1 MRKIILFGLLLLASS
16 VHAADWQQT
25 TATVYQKLIRAIGN
39 RQGGIPELRFSDE
52 KRHVAYFSPNK
63 VITFEKAAFEVCS
76 GLGADSLNA
85 VAYILSHELGHHY
98 RGHHWIKEAGSAYAS
113 LEIGKSLRDSKSAFD
128 AVREADA
135 DEFACF
141 YSIVAGYDLKD
152 PAPLLRAIYK
162 AYELPEKMNNY
173 PSLQDRVD
181 IALKV
186 RSEAAEM
193 ADVFRFANLALLTD
207 KNELAI
213 QMYGIIIN
221 NKLGGSE
228 VFNNLGVA
236 QAQMAVR
243 YLSDTNLLKLAYPFE
258 VSATSRLFAAQSR
271 SGIFTD
277 SVMAKRFLNDAILNF
292 KTAAELDPDFAAPYR
307 NLSIVYG
314 FFRDTLE
321 RCYWLEK
328 AIRVGAF
335 KRDSA
340 MHQYI
345 KALHLYMDGN
355 IKAGEKKLTEIRN
368 SHSSFGFASQSYN
381 KIKNLNINETSDF
394 SCLPSAQAL
403 STYEMDTLVVYES
416 GSTGNKKKLL
426 IFNRSLSDVD
436 HTRIEYVTSGNER
449 QKLTLM
455 RFNVSNVGNCPINLA
470 DLQKLNPS
478 GYAEI
483 GDMTYLVWNSNK
495 VMVSLANG
503 KVVSWY
509 RFVP

>member
-1 MRKIILFGLLLLASS
+1 
-16 VHAADWQQT
+16 
-25 TATVYQKLIRAIGN
+25 
-39 RQGGIPELRFSDE
+39 
-52 KRHVAYFSPNK
+52 
-63 VITFEKAAFEVCS
+63 
-76 GLGADSLNA
+76 
-85 VAYILSHELGHHY
+85 
-98 RGHHWIKEAGSAYAS
+98 
-113 LEIGKSLRDSKSAFD
+113 
-128 AVREADA
+128 
-135 DEFACF
+135 
-141 YSIVAGYDLKD
+141 
-152 PAPLLRAIYK
+152 
-162 AYELPEKMNNY
+162 
-173 PSLQDRVD
+173 
-181 IALKV
+181 
-186 RSEAAEM
+186 
-193 ADVFRFANLALLTD
+193 
-207 KNELAI
+207 
-213 QMYGIIIN
+213 
-221 NKLGGSE
+221 

-277 SVMAKRFLNDAILNF
+277 SVTAKRFLNDAILSF
-292 KTAAELDPDFAAPYR
+292 KTAAEMDPDFAAPYR

-321 RCYWLEK
+321 RGYWLEK
-328 AIRVGAF
+328 AIHAGAF
-335 KRDSA
+335 NRESA

-355 IKAGEKKLTEIRN
+355 IKAGEKKLTQIRN

-394 SCLPSAQAL
+394 SCLPIANAL
-403 STYEMDTLVVYES
+403 PTKEMGTLVAYES

-436 HTRIEYVTSGNER
+436 HTRIEYVTSGNE
-449 QKLTLM
+449 KPKYLTLM
-455 RFNVSNVGNCPINLA
+455 RFNVSNVIKCPSNLA

-495 VMVSLANG
+495 VMVSLVNG